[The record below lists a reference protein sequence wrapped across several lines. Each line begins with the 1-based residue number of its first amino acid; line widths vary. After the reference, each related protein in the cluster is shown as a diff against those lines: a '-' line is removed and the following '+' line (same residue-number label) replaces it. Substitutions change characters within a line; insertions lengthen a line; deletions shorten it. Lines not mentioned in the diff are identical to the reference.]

1 MMKKLIF
8 ILIAL
13 CVVCFAVPTYA
24 LPPNDGNCV
33 IKQKRDKVRDTTG
46 NLTLEMQTR
55 RLVFECT
62 GDSSDGSIENQTISD
77 DDLNFVR
84 GWYFYRVEA
93 FPTVGGAQAP
103 TTGADV
109 FIFDGEDLDLLGSED
124 GGTTA
129 YAGLNL
135 IHATLK
141 KAALPNMFLTR
152 AGNHVNYYW
161 DITDHLSLKVSGQTN
176 AAADYTIELFFRL
189 K

>member
-8 ILIAL
+8 ILTMVL
-13 CVVCFAVPTYA
+13 TMVFSVQVDAVPGS
-24 LPPNDGNCV
+24 DDSVV
-33 IKQKRDKVRDTTG
+33 IHQRRDKVRDTTG
-46 NLTLEMQTR
+46 NQTLEMETR
-55 RLVFECT
+55 RLVFICT
-62 GDSSDGSIENQTISD
+62 GDSVTGAITETEISDG
-77 DDLNFVR
+77 DLNFIR
-84 GWYFYRVEA
+84 GWYFYRIEA
-93 FPTVGGAQAP
+93 YPTAGGTVP
-103 TTGADV
+103 LTGADV
-109 FIFDGEDLDLLGSED
+109 FILDREDMDLLGSED
-124 GGTTA
+124 GSTTA

-161 DITDHLSLKVSGQTN
+161 DITDHLSLKVSGQTK